1 MKISSQVR
9 CSRCCGS
16 GVHPLG
22 GKCQECDGQG
32 VLAFTGHAK
41 RRKVFAYKP
50 WREAHSSATNTIYV
64 VGNGFRGKSGDA

>member
-1 MKISSQVR
+1 M
-9 CSRCCGS
+9 
-16 GVHPLG
+16 G